1 MLWRCHFCNCSTT
14 NISMGHLGEN
24 TSKWCW
30 KTTSGCH
37 PNITKR
43 LYFFCLIW
51 IPMPVAYL
59 DFGKIEPAECLLVHT
74 KHNSIQHTLNG
85 KHLQIRIQNI
95 RSRTTSISAG
105 RYPEMLIS
113 GFQPRSLGQERETL
127 HQCYRVQF
135 RTRCNAWLAF
145 VGSLLGSERIY
156 FFLLVLHFASLAKNQ
171 PDLFR

>member
-1 MLWRCHFCNCSTT
+1 
-14 NISMGHLGEN
+14 
-24 TSKWCW
+24 
-30 KTTSGCH
+30 
-37 PNITKR
+37 
-43 LYFFCLIW
+43 
-51 IPMPVAYL
+51 MPVAYL

-85 KHLQIRIQNI
+85 KHLQIRIENM
-95 RSRTTSISAG
+95 RSRTTSRSAG

-113 GFQPRSLGQERETL
+113 RFQPRSLGQETGTL

-135 RTRCNAWLAF
+135 RTRCNTWLEF

-156 FFLLVLHFASLAKNQ
+156 FFRHVLRFASQAKNQ